1 MQKSLNVMAYKRVGK
16 RLTFVTAVY
25 SVYCLCE
32 ILSVSQ

>member
-1 MQKSLNVMAYKRVGK
+1 MHKWLNVTAYKRVGK
-16 RLTFVTAVY
+16 RLTFGTAVY